1 MLPKNLP
8 AINSKSLNQCFACG
22 QDNPIGLKLKFSWD
36 GKTATAEFTPTEF
49 HQGWQGVLH
58 GGIIST
64 ILDEAMSYVAYFQ
77 GIDTITAKSEVRFKQ
92 PVPTQKPLLIS
103 ATTAK
108 RTRKLLETRA
118 TLSLKDGTEV
128 AEGNAILYVFHQDPS
143 PHAVIWDMDGIIA
156 NTAPFHFQAWRETFR
171 QKGIEFTEEDFKH
184 SFGLRN
190 DSIIRSI
197 MGSKVS
203 DEDIKTIAQGKE
215 ANFRRQLPR
224 HISPLPG
231 VTGLLKSLKE
241 AGFKIALASST
252 PKENLNLLTRNL
264 GIDKYFDA
272 VVSEEDVTEGKPSP
286 QPFLLAA
293 ERLRVP
299 PSNCVVIEDAIA
311 GVQATKAARM
321 KCIAV
326 TNTHSRESL
335 SQADLVID
343 SLEQVELSTIENL
356 IQNQKIQEG
365 V

>member
-1 MLPKNLP
+1 MLPKDLP
-8 AINSKSLNQCFACG
+8 AIDAKNVNQCFACG

-36 GKTATAEFTPTEF
+36 GKNARAEFTPTEL

-64 ILDEAMSYVAYFQ
+64 LLDEAMTYVAYFQ
-77 GIDTITAKSEVRFKQ
+77 GINTVTAKSEVRFKQ
-92 PVPTQKPLLIS
+92 PVSTQKPLLIS
-103 ATTAK
+103 ATTTR

-118 TLSLKDGTEV
+118 TLSLKDGTQV
-128 AEGNAILYVFHQDPS
+128 AEGTAVLYVFRQESS
-143 PHAVIWDMDGIIA
+143 PRALIWDMDGVIA
-156 NTAPFHFQAWRETFR
+156 NTAPFHLEAWRDTFHQR
-171 QKGIEFTEEDFKH
+171 GIEFSEEDFKL

-197 MGSKVS
+197 TGYRVS
-203 DEDIKTIAQGKE
+203 DEDIKTIARDKE

-224 HISPLPG
+224 HIAPLPG
-231 VTGLLKSLKE
+231 VTRLLESLKE
-241 AGFKIALASST
+241 AGFKMALASST
-252 PKENLNLLTRNL
+252 PKENLNLLTHNL

-272 VVSEEDVTEGKPSP
+272 VVSEEDATEGKPSP
-286 QPFLLAA
+286 RLFLLAA
-293 ERLRVP
+293 ERLKVL

-311 GVQATKAARM
+311 GVEAAKAAGM

-335 SQADLVID
+335 SQADLVVD

-356 IQNQKIQEG
+356 IQDQKIQEG